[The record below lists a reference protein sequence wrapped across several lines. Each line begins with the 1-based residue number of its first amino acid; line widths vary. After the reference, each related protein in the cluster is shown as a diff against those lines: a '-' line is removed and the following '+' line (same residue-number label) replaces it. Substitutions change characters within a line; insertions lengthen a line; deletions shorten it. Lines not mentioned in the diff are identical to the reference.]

1 MGTFIGQLILDS
13 EIDYDAAKEHLEE
26 RIRGFVYCFAH
37 DCYPKEYRESDEWK
51 EKDMSQKLSMALQY
65 SNIDD
70 FIEYLIRD

>member
-1 MGTFIGQLILDS
+1 MGQLIHDS

-26 RIRGFVYCFAH
+26 RIRGFVYCFVR

-70 FIEYLIRD
+70 FIEYLIQD